1 MVKRAVALLGACH
14 PGPAFAVTLLAGL
27 LAGAVGL
34 GPGRVA
40 LVVAAVLT
48 GQLSIGWSNDLVDL
62 ARDRAVGRE
71 DKPLVDGRVSERA
84 VRIACA
90 LAVVATVP
98 LSLACGWLA
107 GLVHLVCVAAGWA
120 YNLGRQVDARGRGC
134 PYAVAF
140 GGLPVFVSLTD
151 DPDQLPPLWL
161 PLAGALLG
169 VGAHFVNV
177 LPDLADDAATGV
189 RGLPHR
195 LGARWSPVVAA
206 AVLVA
211 AAVVIVV
218 GAPVDSGVVA
228 AAALLADRRAGRGR
242 AARAR
247 AGAVPGRD
255 RDGAG
260 RRGHAGVGAMTESWD
275 LVVVGAG
282 PAGATDRAGRA
293 ARRPVAAGAAARP
306 LRLPARQV
314 LRRRHRAALLRA
326 ARLDRRHRRRGRLDA
341 ADPARARPRRRSR
354 WPGRWPGRCTSSRG
368 RSSTPGW
375 SSGRSTAA
383 PPSAASGSPRS
394 DAAPRRRP
402 WSSAPTAP
410 TRWSAR
416 HLGLP
421 YGRRAL
427 AIRGYAPTPPDRR
440 GTQVIR
446 YGDRRQPAYAWAF
459 DRGDGL
465 SNVGYGELLPGRRRG

>member
-1 MVKRAVALLGACH
+1 VVKRAVALLGACH

-62 ARDRAVGRE
+62 ARDRAVGRV

-84 VRIACA
+84 VRTACA
-90 LAVVATVP
+90 LAVAATVP
-98 LSLACGWLA
+98 LSLACGWGA

-120 YNLGRQVDARGRGC
+120 YNLGLKSTPWSWL

-140 GGLPVFVSLTD
+140 GGLPVFVALTAE
-151 DPDQLPPLWL
+151 PDQLPPLWL

-177 LPDLADDAATGV
+177 LPDLDDDAATGV

-228 AAALLADRRAGRGR
+228 AAALLLTAGLAAVALLAHGR
-242 AARAR
+242 A
-247 AGAVPGRD
+247 PF
-255 RDGAG
+255 
-260 RRGHAGVGAMTESWD
+260 
-275 LVVVGAG
+275 
-282 PAGATDRAGRA
+282 RA
-293 ARRPVAAGAAARP
+293 AIAMALVDVAMLVWVR
-306 LRLPARQV
+306 
-314 LRRRHRAALLRA
+314 
-326 ARLDRRHRRRGRLDA
+326 
-341 ADPARARPRRRSR
+341 
-354 WPGRWPGRCTSSRG
+354 
-368 RSSTPGW
+368 
-375 SSGRSTAA
+375 
-383 PPSAASGSPRS
+383 
-394 DAAPRRRP
+394 
-402 WSSAPTAP
+402 
-410 TRWSAR
+410 
-416 HLGLP
+416 
-421 YGRRAL
+421 
-427 AIRGYAPTPPDRR
+427 
-440 GTQVIR
+440 
-446 YGDRRQPAYAWAF
+446 
-459 DRGDGL
+459 
-465 SNVGYGELLPGRRRG
+465 